1 MVVTRSSVGQLRPAK
16 TRSYPTQ
23 PSVQTEEPESPVSI
37 YQDPSSESDSDRT
50 IIDET
55 LANRGQNALT
65 GQNGLVG
72 IPDTLL

>member
-16 TRSYPTQ
+16 TQSYPPQ
-23 PSVQTEEPESPVSI
+23 PSVQSEELENPVSI
-37 YQDPSSESDSDRT
+37 YRDPSSESDSGQT

-65 GQNGLVG
+65 EQNGRVS